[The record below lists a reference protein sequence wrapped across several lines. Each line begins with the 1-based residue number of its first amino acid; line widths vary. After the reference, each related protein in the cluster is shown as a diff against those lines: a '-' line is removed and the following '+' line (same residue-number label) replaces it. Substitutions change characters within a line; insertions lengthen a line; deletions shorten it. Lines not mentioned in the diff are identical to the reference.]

1 MGFSNR
7 LPLRPTYWTLVQPFG
22 HTEEG
27 SSITSHGERRR
38 FKYLTNTI
46 WHYTKPRSISQW
58 IIKPWIEYLFT
69 KLQRILWWMYK
80 LYAVDLFFLM
90 ILSNCWSIL
99 TSRQATGAGAKC
111 LSVPRAL
118 FLTPWWAGSDEQV
131 DVLTFWRFLSPSLPT
146 RDGGWKKSGPPM
158 RFTSVTNYI
167 SYSNGP
173 QFELMMF
180 AINFYHC
187 YEAIFVPGLV
197 QTFIKTLASV
207 LTTIAWKCCFNIKR
221 LGCITLYWL
230 TFLTDIVIKVSPTKI
245 QNQWRPCPPGK
256 HLAHNTSNRSI
267 WVICRDELGLWG
279 NSFFYQLLVWHD
291 TSPAWWPHPKLPRQ
305 RLQAGSGEP
314 PTPPH
319 HSYPSPSPRPWSTFH
334 QVWQRKTKLNLPD
347 EHWGVANAWQ
357 DVCHLHTGADQ
368 LLSQGIAHAWDC

>member
-46 WHYTKPRSISQW
+46 WHYTKPRSIYHW
-58 IIKPWIEYLFT
+58 IIKSWIEYLFT

-131 DVLTFWRFLSPSLPT
+131 DVLTFWRFLSPSLPSW
-146 RDGGWKKSGPPM
+146 DGRWKSGPPM
-158 RFTSVTNYI
+158 RFTSVILGRCSNNQNGNLRWYLPLGTNFQTFFTPLF
-167 SYSNGP
+167 S
-173 QFELMMF
+173 F
-180 AINFYHC
+180 AIESYIYETDFTHQNYH
-187 YEAIFVPGLV
+187 F
-197 QTFIKTLASV
+197 
-207 LTTIAWKCCFNIKR
+207 
-221 LGCITLYWL
+221 
-230 TFLTDIVIKVSPTKI
+230 
-245 QNQWRPCPPGK
+245 
-256 HLAHNTSNRSI
+256 
-267 WVICRDELGLWG
+267 
-279 NSFFYQLLVWHD
+279 
-291 TSPAWWPHPKLPRQ
+291 
-305 RLQAGSGEP
+305 
-314 PTPPH
+314 
-319 HSYPSPSPRPWSTFH
+319 
-334 QVWQRKTKLNLPD
+334 
-347 EHWGVANAWQ
+347 
-357 DVCHLHTGADQ
+357 
-368 LLSQGIAHAWDC
+368 